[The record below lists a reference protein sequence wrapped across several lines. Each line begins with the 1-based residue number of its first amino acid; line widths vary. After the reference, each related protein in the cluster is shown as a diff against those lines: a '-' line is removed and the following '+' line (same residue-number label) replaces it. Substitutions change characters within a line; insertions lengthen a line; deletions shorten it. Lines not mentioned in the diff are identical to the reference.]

1 MSHGTAQHTSTRAE
15 DLARR
20 EAIEAYRI
28 LGEPPAADLQGLVEL
43 ASAACGVRFALI
55 NIIDEGTQHS
65 VAAVGIEASACSRE
79 DSMCNIV
86 FQQAEPV
93 FVPDAQLDE
102 RFRDNPFVNGEI
114 ANVRLY
120 ASSPLIAPGG
130 LPIGTL
136 CVFDNNPGDLSP
148 GGTRALDVLA
158 RQIVDVLEL
167 RRMTRE
173 LVRSNDQLAHFAGQ
187 VSHDLRN
194 PLAALFGFLE
204 LAATSPELEG
214 AADAG
219 WALGRAEAAAKRM
232 LLLVDDLLSF
242 AQLGA
247 SPRREP
253 VDLAAVLAA
262 AVEDLDAAVV
272 ETGATI
278 DVGALPTIIGDT
290 TMLRALMQN
299 LLSNAIKFAAAEGAR
314 PHIEVRATPVSAGW
328 RITVDDNGPGIAE
341 DARTRVFGLLERAG
355 RTDLDGHG
363 IGLSTCR
370 RIVDAHGGSIGIDDT
385 HLGGASV
392 WALLPDH

>member
-1 MSHGTAQHTSTRAE
+1 MSHGTAQDTSTRAE

-28 LGEPPAADLQGLVEL
+28 VGEPPAADLQGLVEL
-43 ASAACGVRFALI
+43 AAAACGVSFAVI

-65 VAAVGIEASACSRE
+65 VAAVGLEASACSRE
-79 DSMCNIV
+79 DSMCSQV
-86 FQQAEPV
+86 FQQADSV
-93 FVPDAQLDE
+93 FVPDARLDD

-136 CVFDNNPGDLSP
+136 CVFDGEPGDLSP
-148 GGTRALDVLA
+148 GGTHALDVLA
-158 RQIVDVLEL
+158 RQVVDVLEL

-194 PLAALFGFLE
+194 PLTALFGFLE

-219 WALGRAEAAAKRM
+219 WALNRAESAAERM
-232 LLLVDDLLSF
+232 LLLVEDLLSF

-253 VDLAAVLAA
+253 VALGAVLSD
-262 AVEDLDAAVV
+262 AVEDLDAAIVA
-272 ETGATI
+272 TGATVDI
-278 DVGALPTIIGDT
+278 GELPTITGDA

-299 LLSNAIKFAAAEGAR
+299 LLSNAVKFAAAEGER
-314 PHIEVRATPVSAGW
+314 PQIEVRATPVSTGW
-328 RITVDDNGPGIAE
+328 RVTVDDNGPGIAV
-341 DARTRVFGLLERAG
+341 DARSRVFGLLERAG
-355 RTDLDGHG
+355 RTDLEGLG

-370 RIVDAHGGSIGIDDT
+370 RIADAHGGSIGIDDAS
-385 HLGGASV
+385 LGGASV
-392 WALLPDH
+392 WVLLPSE